1 MRGASS
7 CVSCVGYAS
16 QCSCVSCRAFNVVK
30 VIPRRLLSYTD
41 EHADPLSNHPCPIQ
55 INSKTLETE
64 CFNVTEAPN
73 VDV

>member
-1 MRGASS
+1 VRGASS

-30 VIPRRLLSYTD
+30 DIPRRLLSYTD
-41 EHADPLSNHPCPIQ
+41 EQLTLYLITPVLFRSTL
-55 INSKTLETE
+55 KTLETE